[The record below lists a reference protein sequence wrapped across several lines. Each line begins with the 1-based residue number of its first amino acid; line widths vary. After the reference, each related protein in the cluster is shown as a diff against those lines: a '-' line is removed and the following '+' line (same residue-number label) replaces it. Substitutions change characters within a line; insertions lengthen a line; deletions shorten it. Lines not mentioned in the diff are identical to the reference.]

1 MDGEFKSYGQNK
13 EDLIL
18 KDILDKSGTFLEI
31 GAYCPFTFSNTRFLV
46 EKGWSGVYVDG
57 SPSALS
63 RFVNEYITNNN
74 IKIIQALVGNEH
86 KMVKF
91 YDSNG
96 DGISSTDLRHKQK
109 WEVSGSKFKE
119 IYSHMITP
127 NILYELLPPT
137 VDFINIDVEG
147 QSANLATL
155 IDYDKLQTKVVCIE
169 HDNAVY
175 MLNSHMSKFNFNL
188 HYVNGENIIFKR

>member
-1 MDGEFKSYGQNK
+1 MDGDFKSYSQYK

-31 GAYCPFTFSNTRFLV
+31 GSYHPTVFSNTRFLV
-46 EKGWSGVYVDG
+46 ERGWFGVYVDG

-63 RFVNEYITNNN
+63 RFVDEYITNNN
-74 IKIIQALVGNEH
+74 IKIIQALIGNEH
-86 KMVKF
+86 KIVKF

-96 DGISSTDLRHKQK
+96 DGISSTDLKHKEK
-109 WEVSGSKFKE
+109 WEVGGSKFKE

-127 NILYELLPPT
+127 NILYDLLPPI
-137 VDFINIDVEG
+137 VDFVNIDVEG
-147 QSANLATL
+147 QSATLATL
-155 IDYDKLQTKVVCIE
+155 IDYDKLQTKIVCIE
-169 HDNAVY
+169 HDNVID

-188 HYVNGENIIFKR
+188 VYVNGANVIYKR